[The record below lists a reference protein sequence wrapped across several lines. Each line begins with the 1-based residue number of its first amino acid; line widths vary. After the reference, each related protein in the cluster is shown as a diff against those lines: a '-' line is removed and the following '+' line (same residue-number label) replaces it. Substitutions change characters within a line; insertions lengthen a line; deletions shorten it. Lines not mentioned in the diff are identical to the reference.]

1 MNKEIAS
8 TIGFNMAFWFA
19 GVLLLI
25 ILYAFGVIG
34 FFTLFI
40 LIFLSALVVGLWGNN
55 QKKKIIKEHAKK
67 LEDEIAQVE
76 NFTPTKKQ
84 VGSWGLIAIDDNSKQ
99 IAIKE
104 REGPVVK
111 YSYYDILSCEI
122 VEDGV
127 TTYQKSRTI
136 GRSIVGGVIA
146 GGAGAVIGGLSG
158 KEKENRE
165 IKSLVFRI
173 VFKSTNK
180 PIVKLWFID
189 ALGETLKME
198 KSINLS
204 DPYYGQLYKEALDS
218 VKDWRDTFEIII
230 DSVNSEKKSTSNSYL
245 SVSDELIKLNDLKEK
260 GILTAAEF
268 EQQKR
273 KILS

>member
-1 MNKEIAS
+1 M
-8 TIGFNMAFWFA
+8 
-19 GVLLLI
+19 
-25 ILYAFGVIG
+25 
-34 FFTLFI
+34 
-40 LIFLSALVVGLWGNN
+40 
-55 QKKKIIKEHAKK
+55 
-67 LEDEIAQVE
+67 
-76 NFTPTKKQ
+76 
-84 VGSWGLIAIDDNSKQ
+84 GSWGLIAIDDNSKQ

-104 REGPVVK
+104 REGSVVK

-180 PIVKLWFID
+180 PIIKLWFID

>member
-25 ILYAFGVIG
+25 ILYAFKVIG

-67 LEDEIAQVE
+67 LEDEIAQIE

-104 REGPVVK
+104 QEGAVIK
-111 YSYYDILSCEI
+111 YSYNDILSCEI
-122 VEDGV
+122 VEDGETV
-127 TTYQKSRTI
+127 YQKLRTI

-158 KEKENRE
+158 KTKENRGV
-165 IKSLVFRI
+165 KSLVFRI
-173 VFKSTNK
+173 VFKSTSK
-180 PIVKLWFID
+180 PIVKLRFID
-189 ALGETLKME
+189 AQEETLKT
-198 KSINLS
+198 KRSIDLS
-204 DPYYGQLYKEALDS
+204 DPYYAQLYKEALDS

-260 GILTAAEF
+260 GILTADEF

-273 KILS
+273 KMLS